1 MKRAQFVTSFCVCT
15 LLAVVV
21 AVVSSLLAGCEEGKG
36 THALV
41 VTPSYVDLTTGT
53 ASNITQTFS
62 VTGGLRELSLP
73 LTWSVADLS
82 LGKIGAAGGVSASY
96 FANTNL
102 HGVNTIIVK
111 DQYDAEGIA
120 TVKQ

>member
-1 MKRAQFVTSFCVCT
+1 MKRAQFVTGFCVCA
-15 LLAVVV
+15 LSAVVV
-21 AVVSSLLAGCEEGKG
+21 AVASSLLAGCEEGKG

-41 VTPSYVDLTTGT
+41 VTPAYVDLTTS

-73 LTWSVADLS
+73 LTWSVADQS
-82 LGKIGAAGGVSASY
+82 LGRIGASGGVSASY

-120 TVKQ
+120 TIKQ